1 MNNGIVL
8 IGAGNLATNLGYAF
22 MQNGLPLRAVYSRT
36 KTSASL
42 LGNRLNVPATDRL
55 EELPEDADLYV
66 YAVKDDALESLATR
80 MHAPQALHVHTA
92 GSISLQVFGDK
103 PRCGVLYP
111 LQTFSRDRHVAF
123 HNIPVFVEGNTPEAT
138 QCLRAVAEEIS
149 TRVYEADSV
158 QRARLHLAAVFACNF
173 ANRMYAIADDLI
185 RGAGLPFDVLLPLID
200 ETAAK
205 VHELAPAEAQTG
217 PAVRYD
223 RKVMDRHKAM
233 LSDEDIRFLY
243 EMVSENIHRAAQNK
257 Q

>member
-22 MQNGLPLRAVYSRT
+22 VQNGLPLRAVYSRT
-36 KTSASL
+36 EAAASL
-42 LGNRLNVPATDRL
+42 LGSRLNVPSTNKL
-55 EELPEDADLYV
+55 EDLPEDSDLYV
-66 YAVKDDALESLATR
+66 YAVKDDALEGLAAR
-80 MHAPQALHVHTA
+80 IRAPQALHVHTA
-92 GSISLQVFGDK
+92 GSVPLQVFGDK

-111 LQTFSRDRHVAF
+111 LQTFSKDRRVAF
-123 HNIPVFVEGNTPEAT
+123 HNIPVFVEGNTPETA
-138 QCLRAVAEEIS
+138 QCLRSIAEEIS
-149 TRVYEADSV
+149 TRVYEAGSA

-173 ANRMYAIADDLI
+173 VNRMYAIADDLI
-185 RGAGLPFDVLLPLID
+185 RGAGLPVDVLLPLID

-223 RKVMDRHKAM
+223 RKVMDKHKDM